1 MAEGKKSFLL
11 YCDLIHTVRKMPDE
25 KAGQLLKHILEY
37 VNDNNPQSDD
47 LLLQLVF
54 EPIKQQLKR
63 DLDKWEVEINRK
75 SNSGKLGNLKRW
87 NLDLYDLVIKMQMS
101 IEEAEKIAQDR
112 KESQSIA
119 VRQNESQ
126 SIASIAVSDNVSDN
140 VIVKVNKI
148 EERKTAFGYSLKN
161 FESQYSKQMLTDFF
175 RYWSEKNK
183 SGTKMKWELEKTFE
197 IELRLSTW
205 ANRDKNF
212 QSSNP
217 QNFTPAPVKK
227 QMTNEER
234 RRA

>member
-1 MAEGKKSFLL
+1 MAQDKKSFLL

-37 VNDNNPQSDD
+37 VNDNNPETED

-87 NLDLYDLVIKMQMS
+87 NLDLYDLVIKMNMS

-119 VRQNESQ
+119 VRQN
-126 SIASIAVSDNVSDN
+126 DN
-140 VIVKVNKI
+140 
-148 EERKTAFGYSLKN
+148 A
-161 FESQYSKQMLTDFF
+161 
-175 RYWSEKNK
+175 
-183 SGTKMKWELEKTFE
+183 
-197 IELRLSTW
+197 
-205 ANRDKNF
+205 A
-212 QSSNP
+212 
-217 QNFTPAPVKK
+217 A
-227 QMTNEER
+227 
-234 RRA
+234 